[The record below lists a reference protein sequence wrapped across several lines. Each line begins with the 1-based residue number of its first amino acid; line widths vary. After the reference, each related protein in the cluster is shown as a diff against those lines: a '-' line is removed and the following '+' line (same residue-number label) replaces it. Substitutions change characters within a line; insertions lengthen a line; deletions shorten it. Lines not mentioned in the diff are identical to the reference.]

1 VDKFEPD
8 GYIGIDVGK
17 FALEIALG
25 ESQKTLSIVNEIEQL
40 TEWVK
45 SLEGRYAVVLEATG
59 NYHLLITQLLYDAG
73 HLVFVINGYKLS
85 QYRQSVGKRAKTDP
99 DDSLLLRRYLERE
112 YDQLRAWVPVSK
124 NAMKI
129 RQFLRRRAELVKS
142 KGALRQSLSDVP
154 EIDTKEA
161 ISSLVSA
168 IKQLEKLIANYLSK
182 EGILDNAQRCQ
193 SVPGVGLLTSAA
205 LTATYHCGVFSKS
218 DAYIAFLGLDPV
230 PKDSGKKTGRRRIS
244 KQGDSET
251 RRLLHNAAMAACTHD
266 ERWKRFYES
275 YVDRGLS
282 RTAALVIVAR
292 KIARV
297 VFGLLKSG
305 QMYSPKLAFPS
316 A

>member
-1 VDKFEPD
+1 MDKFDSD
-8 GYIGIDVGK
+8 GFMGIDVGK
-17 FALEIALG
+17 YALEIALS
-25 ESQKTLSIVNEIEQL
+25 ESKKTHSIANEIEQL

-45 SLEGRYAVVLEATG
+45 SLDRRYAVILEATG
-59 NYHLLITQLLYDAG
+59 IYHLLIAQLLYDAG
-73 HLVFVINGYKLS
+73 HVVFVINGYQLS

-99 DDSLLLRRYLERE
+99 DDSLLLRRYLKRE
-112 YDQLRAWVPVSK
+112 YDQLRVWSPAPK

-129 RQFLRRRAELVKS
+129 RQLLRRRAELVKV
-142 KGALRQSLSDVP
+142 KGALGQSLSDVP
-154 EIDTKEA
+154 EIDAKEA
-161 ISSLVSA
+161 ISSLVST
-168 IKQLEKLIANYLSK
+168 IKQLEKLIAGYLK
-182 EGILDNAQRCQ
+182 QEGILDSAQRCQ

-205 LTATYHCGVFSKS
+205 LTATYHCGLFSKS

-230 PKDSGKKTGRRRIS
+230 PKDSGKKTGRRKIS

-266 ERWKRFYES
+266 AHWKRFYES
-275 YVDRGLS
+275 YVDRGHS

-297 VFGLLKSG
+297 AFGLLKTG
-305 QMYSPKLAFPS
+305 QTYSPELAFPC